1 MARERAKLTD
11 KQERI
16 LVQCQLMGLTTRDM
30 TQISNRLVAL
40 EREREFKSDIAEAT
54 ADKTWTKMDK
64 GWRIVDSQGRVYE
77 CRKAKP
83 GKRSQQSYWDRQVF
97 AWDVA
102 ISGKDKR
109 FKAKTLSDIAVHID
123 HGITARICPENSKE
137 LYALLKGIKNGRI
150 S

>member
-40 EREREFKSDIAEAT
+40 EREREFKSDIADAT
-54 ADKTWTKMDK
+54 ADKTWTRISL
-64 GWRIVDSQGRVYE
+64 GWRIVDSSGRVYE
-77 CRKAKP
+77 CQKAKP
-83 GKRSQQSYWDRQVF
+83 GKRHQSYWDRQVF
-97 AWDVA
+97 VWDVA

-109 FKAKTLSDIAVHID
+109 FKAKTLSDITVHID

-137 LYALLKGIKNGRI
+137 LYALLKAIKNGRI

>member
-40 EREREFKSDIAEAT
+40 EKEREFKADIADSMSGCT
-54 ADKTWTKMDK
+54 WDKQADSGWTITDST
-64 GWRIVDSQGRVYE
+64 GRIYKCTRHKKSSR
-77 CRKAKP
+77 
-83 GKRSQQSYWDRQVF
+83 QQSYWDRSVYS
-97 AWDVA
+97 WDIV
-102 ISGKDKR
+102 ISKPGTR
-109 FKAKTLSDIAVHID
+109 FKEKSLTDITFHVD
-123 HGITARICPENSKE
+123 PYVTARICPENSKE
-137 LYALLKGIKNGRI
+137 LYGLLRSIKNGRI

>member
-40 EREREFKSDIAEAT
+40 EREREFKAAIAEAT
-54 ADKTWTKMDK
+54 ADKTWTKVDK
-64 GWRIVDSQGRVYE
+64 GWTIIDSSGRTYE

-83 GKRSQQSYWDRQVF
+83 GKRHQSYWDRQVF

-102 ISGKDKR
+102 ISGPDKR
-109 FKAKTLSDIAVHID
+109 YKAKTLQDVTVHID

-150 S
+150 K

>member
-40 EREREFKSDIAEAT
+40 EKERGFLSDIADAT
-54 ADKTWTKMDK
+54 ADKTWTRISL
-64 GWRIVDSQGRVYE
+64 GWRIVDSSGRVYE
-77 CRKAKP
+77 CQKAKP
-83 GKRSQQSYWDRQVF
+83 GKRHQSYWDRQVF
-97 AWDVA
+97 VWDVA

-109 FKAKTLSDIAVHID
+109 FKAKTLSDITVHID

-137 LYALLKGIKNGRI
+137 LYALLKGIKSGRI

>member
-40 EREREFKSDIAEAT
+40 EKERGFLSDIADAT
-54 ADKTWTKMDK
+54 ADKTWTRISL
-64 GWRIVDSQGRVYE
+64 GWRIVDSSGRVYE
-77 CRKAKP
+77 CQKAKP
-83 GKRSQQSYWDRQVF
+83 GKRHQSYWDRQVF
-97 AWDVA
+97 VWDVA

-109 FKAKTLSDIAVHID
+109 FKAKTLSDITVHID

-137 LYALLKGIKNGRI
+137 LYALLKAIKNGRI